1 MLVLRLEGAVR
12 ERFLQDGFRSFDY
25 YHDICRPKI
34 TEVLK
39 PESVNKLLEKSFRNN
54 WRRPALS
61 NYKGETLLYSDLAR
75 SIAKMHMAYQ
85 HYGVLPGDKVVI
97 ISRNQSHWAVCF
109 LAAMTYGAVPVP
121 LLHEFK
127 PGNVHYLVNHSDA
140 KILFVERAIWD
151 GLNAEDMPGLT
162 AVIQIDDYEVLHLK
176 EGATEAARA
185 HLERMYKKAYPRG
198 IRPEDLDYHKDEPDE
213 LAILS
218 YTSGTSGFSKGVMIP
233 YRAVWSN
240 VYFMH
245 MNLPMIDNTSNV
257 VVILPSAHMYGLMF
271 EFFFEMMMGCHIH
284 FLTKAPSP
292 KVLAEAFS
300 DIRPNVVY
308 AVPLILEK
316 VYKSLVRN
324 LPQDA
329 DLCKTLTDFFGGDF
343 EEVIIGGAALNP
355 EVERALR
362 KVKFPFTVGYGMTE
376 CAPII
381 TYSRWFKSRI
391 YSCGT
396 VAPNIDIRVDSKAPH
411 LIPGEVQ
418 VRGTNVFL
426 GYYKNAE
433 ATAEVFTKDGW
444 FRTGDVG
451 ILDNDGYLYLRG
463 RTKCMILGANGQNIY
478 PEEIE
483 AALNNMPYVV
493 HSLVIE
499 DNGKLVG
506 LIYPDY
512 KQANL
517 DGIPVKKLGE
527 LLSESLADVNRLFPN
542 FSHVAHL
549 ELMPED
555 FDLTPK
561 GSIKR
566 YLYQRNRPS

>member
-1 MLVLRLEGAVR
+1 
-12 ERFLQDGFRSFDY
+12 
-25 YHDICRPKI
+25 
-34 TEVLK
+34 LK

-54 WRRPALS
+54 WKRPALS

-75 SIAKMHMAYQ
+75 SIAKMHLAYR
-85 HYGVLPGDKVVI
+85 HYGINPGDKVVI
-97 ISRNQSHWAVCF
+97 CSRNQVHWAVCF

-127 PGNVHYLVNHSDA
+127 PGNIHYLVNHSDA
-140 KILFVERAIWD
+140 KILFVEHTIWD
-151 GLNAEDMPGLT
+151 GLSAEDMPGLT
-162 AVIQIDDYEVLHLK
+162 AVIQIEDYQILHLK
-176 EGATEAARA
+176 EGAAQPARA
-185 HLERMYKKAYPRG
+185 QLEKMYRKTYPGG
-198 IRPEDLDYHKDEPDE
+198 IRPEDLHYHEDQPEE

-245 MNLPMIDNTSNV
+245 ENLPMIDNTSNV
-257 VVILPSAHMYGLMF
+257 VVILPSAHMYGMMF
-271 EFFFEMMMGCHIH
+271 EFFFEMVMGCHIH

-292 KVLAEAFS
+292 KVLAEAFA
-300 DIRPNVVY
+300 DIHPNVVY
-308 AVPLILEK
+308 AVPLIVEK
-316 VYKSLVRN
+316 VYKTLARTV
-324 LPQDA
+324 PGGA
-329 DLCKTLTDFFGGDF
+329 DLCKALKDFFGGDF
-343 EEVIIGGAALNP
+343 EEVIVGGAALNP

-362 KVKFPFTVGYGMTE
+362 KIKFPFTVGYGMTE

-381 TYSRWFKSRI
+381 SYSRWFKSRM

-396 VAPNIDIRVDSKAPH
+396 TVPNMDIRISSKAPH

-418 VRGTNVFL
+418 VNGANVFL
-426 GYYKNAE
+426 GYYKNPE
-433 ATAEVFTKDGW
+433 ATAEAFTADGW
-444 FRTGDVG
+444 LRTGDVG

-483 AALNNMPYVV
+483 AALNNVPYVV
-493 HSLVIE
+493 HSLVID
-499 DNGKLVG
+499 DNGKLIG
-506 LIYPDY
+506 LVYPDY

-517 DGIPVKKLGE
+517 DGIPVKKLDDMLQE
-527 LLSESLADVNRLFPN
+527 NLQEVNRLFPN
-542 FSHVAHL
+542 FSRIAHL

-555 FDLTPK
+555 FEMTPK

>member
-1 MLVLRLEGAVR
+1 MLGE
-12 ERFLQDGFRSFDY
+12 ESQKPED
-25 YHDICRPKI
+25 
-34 TEVLK
+34 LK
-39 PESVNKLLEKSFRNN
+39 PESVNKQLEKSFRNN

-75 SIAKMHMAYQ
+75 SIAKMHLAYQ
-85 HYGVLPGDKVVI
+85 HYGVQPGDKVVI
-97 ISRNQSHWAVCF
+97 ISRNQAHWAVCF

-127 PGNVHYLVNHSDA
+127 PGNIHYLVNHSDA

-162 AVIQIDDYEVLHLK
+162 AVIQIEDYEVLHLK

-185 HLERMYKKAYPRG
+185 QLERMYKKAYPRG
-198 IRPEDLDYHKDEPDE
+198 IRPEDLDYYKDSPDE
-213 LAILS
+213 MAILS

-233 YRAVWSN
+233 FRAVWSN

-245 MNLPMIDNTSNV
+245 ENLPMIDNTSNV
-257 VVILPSAHMYGLMF
+257 VVILPSAHMYGMMF
-271 EFFFEMMMGCHIH
+271 EFFFEMVMGCHIH

-308 AVPLILEK
+308 AVPLIVEK
-316 VYKSLVRN
+316 VYKSIVRT
-324 LPQDA
+324 LPKDA
-329 DLCKTLTDFFGGDF
+329 DLCKTMKDFFGGDF
-343 EEVIIGGAALNP
+343 EEVVIGGAALNP

-381 TYSRWFKSRI
+381 SYSRWFKSRM

-396 VAPNIDIRVDSKAPH
+396 VAPNIEIRIDSKAPH

-418 VRGTNVFL
+418 VHGANVFL

-493 HSLVIE
+493 HSLVID

-527 LLSESLADVNRLFPN
+527 LLSESLLEVNRLFPN
-542 FSHVAHL
+542 YSHIAHL

>member
-1 MLVLRLEGAVR
+1 M
-12 ERFLQDGFRSFDY
+12 
-25 YHDICRPKI
+25 
-34 TEVLK
+34 K
-39 PESVNKLLEKSFRNN
+39 PESVNKQLEKSFRNN

-75 SIAKMHMAYQ
+75 SIAKMHLAYQ
-85 HYGVLPGDKVVI
+85 HYGIVPGDKVVI
-97 ISRNQSHWAVCF
+97 ISRNQAHWAVCF
-109 LAAMTYGAVPVP
+109 LAALTYGAVPVP

-127 PGNVHYLVNHSDA
+127 PGNIHYLVNHSDA

-162 AVIQIDDYEVLHLK
+162 AVIQIEDYEVLHLK
-176 EGATEAARA
+176 EGTSEAARA
-185 HLERMYKKAYPRG
+185 HLERMYKKAFPRG

-245 MNLPMIDNTSNV
+245 NAFPMIDNTSNV
-257 VVILPSAHMYGLMF
+257 VVILPSAHMYGMMF
-271 EFFFEMMMGCHIH
+271 EFFFEMSMGCHIH

-292 KVLAEAFS
+292 KILAEAFS

-308 AVPLILEK
+308 AVPLIVEK
-316 VYKSLVRN
+316 VYKSLVRT
-324 LPQDA
+324 LPKDA
-329 DLCKTLTDFFGGDF
+329 DLCKALKDFFGGDF
-343 EEVIIGGAALNP
+343 EEVVIGGAALNP

-381 TYSRWFKSRI
+381 SYSRWFKSRM

-396 VAPNIDIRVDSKAPH
+396 VAPNIEIRVDSKAPH

-418 VRGTNVFL
+418 VRGANVFL

-493 HSLVIE
+493 HSLVID

-517 DGIPVKKLGE
+517 DGIPVKKLGG
-527 LLSESLADVNRLFPN
+527 LLSESLQEVNRLFPN
-542 FSHVAHL
+542 FSHIAHL

>member
-1 MLVLRLEGAVR
+1 M
-12 ERFLQDGFRSFDY
+12 
-25 YHDICRPKI
+25 
-34 TEVLK
+34 K
-39 PESVNKLLEKSFRNN
+39 PESVNKQLEKSFRNN

-75 SIAKMHMAYQ
+75 SIAKMHLAYG
-85 HYGVLPGDKVVI
+85 HYGIHPGDKVVI
-97 ISRNQSHWAVCF
+97 ISRNQAHWAVCF

-162 AVIQIDDYEVLHLK
+162 AVIQIEDYEVLHLK
-176 EGATEAARA
+176 EGTSEAARA
-185 HLERMYKKAYPRG
+185 HLERMYKKAFPRG

-245 MNLPMIDNTSNV
+245 NAFPMIDNTSNV
-257 VVILPSAHMYGLMF
+257 VVILPSAHMYGMMF
-271 EFFFEMMMGCHIH
+271 EFFFEMSMGCHIH

-292 KVLAEAFS
+292 KILAEAFS

-308 AVPLILEK
+308 AVPLIVEK
-316 VYKSLVRN
+316 VYKSLVRT
-324 LPQDA
+324 LPKDA
-329 DLCKTLTDFFGGDF
+329 DLCKALKDFFGGDF
-343 EEVIIGGAALNP
+343 EEVVIGGAALNP

-381 TYSRWFKSRI
+381 SYSRWFKSRM

-396 VAPNIDIRVDSKAPH
+396 VAPNIEIRVDSKAPH

-418 VRGTNVFL
+418 VRGANVFL

-483 AALNNMPYVV
+483 AALNNIPYVV

-499 DNGKLVG
+499 DNGKLVA
-506 LIYPDY
+506 LVYPDY

-517 DGIPVKKLGE
+517 DGIPVKMLQE
-527 LLSESLADVNRLFPN
+527 LMAESLLEVNRLFPN
-542 FSHVAHL
+542 YSHIAHV

>member
-1 MLVLRLEGAVR
+1 MP
-12 ERFLQDGFRSFDY
+12 S
-25 YHDICRPKI
+25 KI
-34 TEVLK
+34 PEDLK

-75 SIAKMHMAYQ
+75 SIAKMHLAYQ
-85 HYGVLPGDKVVI
+85 HYGVHPGDKVVI
-97 ISRNQSHWAVCF
+97 ISRNQAHWAVCF

-162 AVIQIDDYEVLHLK
+162 AVIQIEDYEVLHLK

-185 HLERMYKKAYPRG
+185 QLERMYKKAYPRG

-245 MNLPMIDNTSNV
+245 TNLPMIDNTSNV
-257 VVILPSAHMYGLMF
+257 VVILPSAHMYGMMF
-271 EFFFEMMMGCHIH
+271 EFFFEMVMGCHIH

-308 AVPLILEK
+308 AVPLIVEK
-316 VYKSLVRN
+316 VYKSLVRT
-324 LPQDA
+324 LPKDA
-329 DLCKTLTDFFGGDF
+329 DLCKALKDFFGGDF

-381 TYSRWFKSRI
+381 SFSRWFQSRM

-396 VAPNIDIRVDSKAPH
+396 VAPNIEIRVASKAPH

-418 VRGTNVFL
+418 VRGANVFL

-433 ATAEVFTKDGW
+433 ATAEAFTEDGW

-483 AALNNMPYVV
+483 AALNNIPYVV

-499 DNGKLVG
+499 DNGKLVA
-506 LIYPDY
+506 LVYPDY

-517 DGIPVKKLGE
+517 DGIPVKMLQE
-527 LLSESLADVNRLFPN
+527 LMAESLQEVNRLFPN
-542 FSHVAHL
+542 YSHIAHV

>member
-1 MLVLRLEGAVR
+1 M
-12 ERFLQDGFRSFDY
+12 
-25 YHDICRPKI
+25 
-34 TEVLK
+34 K

-75 SIAKMHMAYQ
+75 SIAKMHLAYE
-85 HYGVLPGDKVVI
+85 HYGVHPGDKVVI
-97 ISRNQSHWAVCF
+97 ISRNQAHWAVCF

-140 KILFVERAIWD
+140 KILFVERVIWD

-162 AVIQIDDYEVLHLK
+162 AVIQLEDYQVLHLK
-176 EGATEAARA
+176 EGSTEAARA
-185 HLERMYKKAYPRG
+185 QLEKMYKKAYPRG

-245 MNLPMIDNTSNV
+245 TALPMIDNTSNV
-257 VVILPSAHMYGLMF
+257 VVILPSAHMYGMMF
-271 EFFFEMMMGCHIH
+271 EFFFEMVMGCHIH

-308 AVPLILEK
+308 AVPLIVEK
-316 VYKSLVRN
+316 VYKSIVRG
-324 LPQDA
+324 LPKDA
-329 DLCKTLTDFFGGDF
+329 DLCKAMKDFFGGDF
-343 EEVIIGGAALNP
+343 EEVVIGGAALNP

-381 TYSRWFKSRI
+381 S
-391 YSCGT
+391 
-396 VAPNIDIRVDSKAPH
+396 
-411 LIPGEVQ
+411 
-418 VRGTNVFL
+418 
-426 GYYKNAE
+426 
-433 ATAEVFTKDGW
+433 
-444 FRTGDVG
+444 
-451 ILDNDGYLYLRG
+451 
-463 RTKCMILGANGQNIY
+463 
-478 PEEIE
+478 
-483 AALNNMPYVV
+483 
-493 HSLVIE
+493 
-499 DNGKLVG
+499 
-506 LIYPDY
+506 
-512 KQANL
+512 
-517 DGIPVKKLGE
+517 
-527 LLSESLADVNRLFPN
+527 
-542 FSHVAHL
+542 
-549 ELMPED
+549 
-555 FDLTPK
+555 
-561 GSIKR
+561 
-566 YLYQRNRPS
+566 

>member
-1 MLVLRLEGAVR
+1 M
-12 ERFLQDGFRSFDY
+12 QSNTDD
-25 YHDICRPKI
+25 
-34 TEVLK
+34 LK
-39 PESVNKLLEKSFRNN
+39 PQSVNKLLEKSFRAN
-54 WRRPALS
+54 WNHPALS
-61 NYKGETLLYSDLAR
+61 NYRGETLWYSDVAR
-75 SIAKMHMAYQ
+75 HIAKIHLAFS
-85 HYGVLPGDKVVI
+85 HNGIAAGDKI
-97 ISRNQSHWAVCF
+97 AICSRNQANWAVCF

-127 PGNVHYLVNHSDA
+127 PGNIHYLVNHSDA
-140 KILFVERAIWD
+140 KLLFVERAIWD

-162 AVIQIDDYEVLHLK
+162 AIIQIEDFQILYFRSDEK
-176 EGATEAARA
+176 ELFRP
-185 HLERMYKKAYPRG
+185 HLERWYRKAYPKG
-198 IRPEDLDYHKDEPDE
+198 IRPDDLSFHEDAPED

-245 MNLPMIDNTSNV
+245 ENLPMIDSSSRV
-257 VVILPSAHMYGLMF
+257 VSILPAAHMYGMMF
-271 EFFFEMMMGCHIH
+271 EFLFEMVMGCHVY
-284 FLTKAPSP
+284 FLNKAPSP
-292 KVLAEAFS
+292 KVLGEAFAE
-300 DIRPNVVY
+300 IRPNVIY
-308 AVPLILEK
+308 AVPLIVEK
-316 VYKSLVRN
+316 IYKN
-324 LPQDA
+324 LRRSIPDGE
-329 DLCKTLTDFFGGDF
+329 DLCHALVDFFGGNF
-343 EEVIIGGAALNP
+343 EEVIIGGAPLNP
-355 EVERALR
+355 EVERAFR
-362 KVKFPFTVGYGMTE
+362 KIKFPFTIGYGMTE

-381 TYSRWFKSRI
+381 SYSRWFKGRM

-396 VAPNIDIRVDSKAPH
+396 VVPNIEIRVDSKAPH

-418 VRGTNVFL
+418 VTGANVFL

-433 ATAEVFTKDGW
+433 ATAEAFTEDGW

-483 AALNNMPYVV
+483 AALNNIPYVV

-499 DNGKLVG
+499 DNGKLIG

-512 KQANL
+512 RQADL
-517 DGIPVKKLGE
+517 DGLSAKKLGE
-527 LLSESLADVNRLFPN
+527 QITESLQEVNRLFPN
-542 FSHVAHL
+542 FSRIAHL

-555 FDLTPK
+555 FEMTPK

-566 YLYQRNRPS
+566 YLYQRNRP

>member
-1 MLVLRLEGAVR
+1 M
-12 ERFLQDGFRSFDY
+12 
-25 YHDICRPKI
+25 
-34 TEVLK
+34 K

-75 SIAKMHMAYQ
+75 SIAKMHLAYQ
-85 HYGVLPGDKVVI
+85 HYGVVPGDKVVI
-97 ISRNQSHWAVCF
+97 ISRNQAHWAVCF

-162 AVIQIDDYEVLHLK
+162 AVIQIEDYEVLHLK
-176 EGATEAARA
+176 EGASEAARPQ
-185 HLERMYKKAYPRG
+185 LEKMYKKAYPRG
-198 IRPEDLDYHKDEPDE
+198 IRPEDLHYHQDEPDE

-245 MNLPMIDNTSNV
+245 ENLPMIDNTSNV
-257 VVILPSAHMYGLMF
+257 VVILPSAHMYGMMF
-271 EFFFEMMMGCHIH
+271 EFFFEMVMGCHIH

-292 KVLAEAFS
+292 KILAEAFS
-300 DIRPNVVY
+300 D
-308 AVPLILEK
+308 K
-316 VYKSLVRN
+316 TLVRT
-324 LPQDA
+324 LPADA
-329 DLCKTLTDFFGGDF
+329 DLCKALKDFFGGDF
-343 EEVIIGGAALNP
+343 EEVVIGGAALNP

-362 KVKFPFTVGYGMTE
+362 KIKFPFTIGYGMTE

-381 TYSRWFKSRI
+381 TYSRWFKSRM

-396 VAPNIDIRVDSKAPH
+396 TAPNIEIRVQSKAPH

-418 VRGTNVFL
+418 VQGANVFL

-433 ATAEVFTKDGW
+433 ATAEAFTQDGW

-483 AALNNMPYVV
+483 AALNNIPYVV
-493 HSLVIE
+493 HSLVVE

-517 DGIPVKKLGE
+517 DGLRVKELDE
-527 LLSESLADVNRLFPN
+527 LLQSNLQEVNLLFPN
-542 FSHVAHL
+542 YSHISHL

-555 FDLTPK
+555 FEMTPK

>member
-1 MLVLRLEGAVR
+1 MSSQKHE
-12 ERFLQDGFRSFDY
+12 D
-25 YHDICRPKI
+25 
-34 TEVLK
+34 LK

-75 SIAKMHMAYQ
+75 SIAKMHLAYR
-85 HYGVLPGDKVVI
+85 HYGVYPGDKVVI
-97 ISRNQSHWAVCF
+97 ISRNQAHWAVCF
-109 LAAMTYGAVPVP
+109 LATMTYGAVPVP

-162 AVIQIDDYEVLHLK
+162 AVIQIEDYEVLHLK

-185 HLERMYKKAYPRG
+185 QLERMYKKAYPRG
-198 IRPEDLDYHKDEPDE
+198 LRPEDLDYHKDEPDE

-257 VVILPSAHMYGLMF
+257 VVILPSAHMYGMMF
-271 EFFFEMMMGCHIH
+271 EFFFEMVMGCHIH

-308 AVPLILEK
+308 AVPLIVEK
-316 VYKSLVRN
+316 VYKSLVRT
-324 LPQDA
+324 LPKDA
-329 DLCKTLTDFFGGDF
+329 DLCKALKDFFGGDF
-343 EEVIIGGAALNP
+343 EEVVIGGAALNP

-381 TYSRWFKSRI
+381 SYSRWFQSRM

-396 VAPNIDIRVDSKAPH
+396 VAPNIEIRVDSKAPH

-418 VRGTNVFL
+418 VRGANVFL

-433 ATAEVFTKDGW
+433 ATAEVFTGDGW

-483 AALNNMPYVV
+483 AALNNIPYVV

-499 DNGKLVG
+499 DNGKLVA
-506 LIYPDY
+506 LVYPDY

-517 DGIPVKKLGE
+517 DGIPVKMLQE
-527 LLSESLADVNRLFPN
+527 LMAESLLEVNRLFPN
-542 FSHVAHL
+542 YSHIAHV

>member
-1 MLVLRLEGAVR
+1 MR
-12 ERFLQDGFRSFDY
+12 
-25 YHDICRPKI
+25 
-34 TEVLK
+34 
-39 PESVNKLLEKSFRNN
+39 PESVNKLLEKSFRDN

-75 SIAKMHMAYQ
+75 SIAKMHLAFE
-85 HYGVLPGDKVVI
+85 HYGIVPGDKVVI
-97 ISRNQSHWAVCF
+97 ISRNQAHWAVCF

-127 PGNVHYLVNHSDA
+127 PGNIHYLVNHSDA
-140 KILFVERAIWD
+140 KILFVEHVIWD
-151 GLNAEDMPGLT
+151 GLNGEDMPGLT
-162 AVIQIDDYEVLHLK
+162 AVIQIEDYQVLHLK
-176 EGATEAARA
+176 EGAMAAARA
-185 HLERMYKKAYPRG
+185 QLEKMYKSAYPRG
-198 IRPEDLDYHKDEPDE
+198 IRPEDLDYYKDSPDD

-245 MNLPMIDNTSNV
+245 ENLPMIDNTSNV
-257 VVILPSAHMYGLMF
+257 VVILPSAHMYGMMF
-271 EFFFEMMMGCHIH
+271 EFFFEMVMGCHIH

-308 AVPLILEK
+308 AVPLIVEK
-316 VYKSLVRN
+316 VYKTLSRT
-324 LPQDA
+324 LPKDA
-329 DLCKTLTDFFGGDF
+329 DMGKALKDFFGGDF
-343 EEVIIGGAALNP
+343 EEVVIGGAALNP

-362 KVKFPFTVGYGMTE
+362 RVRFPFTIGYGMTE

-381 TYSRWFKSRI
+381 TYSRWFKSRM

-396 VAPNIDIRVDSKAPH
+396 VAPNIEIRVDSKAPH

-418 VRGTNVFL
+418 VQGANVFL

-433 ATAEVFTKDGW
+433 ATAEAFTQDGW

-483 AALNNMPYVV
+483 AALNNIPYVV
-493 HSLVIE
+493 HSLVID

-506 LIYPDY
+506 LVYPDY

-517 DGIPVKKLGE
+517 DGIPVKE
-527 LLSESLADVNRLFPN
+527 LAGRLTENLQEVNRLFPN
-542 FSHVAHL
+542 FSHIAHL

-555 FDLTPK
+555 FEMTPK

>member
-1 MLVLRLEGAVR
+1 M
-12 ERFLQDGFRSFDY
+12 
-25 YHDICRPKI
+25 
-34 TEVLK
+34 K
-39 PESVNKLLEKSFRNN
+39 PESVNKLIEKSFRTN

-75 SIAKMHMAYQ
+75 SIAKMHLAYG
-85 HYGVLPGDKVVI
+85 HYGVHPGDKVVI
-97 ISRNQSHWAVCF
+97 ISRNQAHWAVCF

-127 PGNVHYLVNHSDA
+127 PGNIHYLVNHSDA

-162 AVIQIDDYEVLHLK
+162 AVIQIEDYEVLHLK

-185 HLERMYKKAYPRG
+185 QLERMYKKAYPRG

-245 MNLPMIDNTSNV
+245 TNLPMIDNTSNV
-257 VVILPSAHMYGLMF
+257 VVILPSAHMYGMMF
-271 EFFFEMMMGCHIH
+271 EFFFEMVMGCHIH

-292 KVLAEAFS
+292 KILAEAFS

-308 AVPLILEK
+308 AVPLIVEK
-316 VYKSLVRN
+316 VYKNLVRS
-324 LPQDA
+324 LPKDA
-329 DLCKTLTDFFGGDF
+329 DLCKALKDFFGGDF
-343 EEVIIGGAALNP
+343 EEVVIGGAALNP

-381 TYSRWFKSRI
+381 TYSRWFKSRM

-396 VAPNIDIRVDSKAPH
+396 TAPNIEIRVASKAPH

-418 VRGTNVFL
+418 VHGANVFL

-433 ATAEVFTKDGW
+433 ATAEVFTDDGW

-517 DGIPVKKLGE
+517 DGIPVKKLG
-527 LLSESLADVNRLFPN
+527 LQLSESLLEVNRLFPN
-542 FSHVAHL
+542 FSHIAHL

-555 FDLTPK
+555 FELTPK

>member
-1 MLVLRLEGAVR
+1 M
-12 ERFLQDGFRSFDY
+12 
-25 YHDICRPKI
+25 
-34 TEVLK
+34 K

-75 SIAKMHMAYQ
+75 SIAKMHLAYQ
-85 HYGVLPGDKVVI
+85 HYGIVPGDKVVI
-97 ISRNQSHWAVCF
+97 ISRNQAHWAVCF

-127 PGNVHYLVNHSDA
+127 PGNIHYLVNHSDA

-162 AVIQIDDYEVLHLK
+162 AVIQIEDYEVLHLK
-176 EGATEAARA
+176 EGASEAARPQ
-185 HLERMYKKAYPRG
+185 LEKMYKKAYPRG
-198 IRPEDLDYHKDEPDE
+198 IRPEDIHYHPDEPDE

-245 MNLPMIDNTSNV
+245 ENLPMIDNTSNV
-257 VVILPSAHMYGLMF
+257 VVILPSAHMYGMMF
-271 EFFFEMMMGCHIH
+271 EFFFEMVMGCHIH

-292 KVLAEAFS
+292 KILAEAFS

-308 AVPLILEK
+308 AVPLIVEK
-316 VYKSLVRN
+316 IYKTLVRT
-324 LPQDA
+324 LPADA
-329 DLCKTLTDFFGGDF
+329 DLCKALKDFFGGDF
-343 EEVIIGGAALNP
+343 EEVVIGGAALNP

-362 KVKFPFTVGYGMTE
+362 KIKFPFTIGYGMTE

-381 TYSRWFKSRI
+381 TYSRWFKSRM

-396 VAPNIDIRVDSKAPH
+396 TAPNIEIRVQSKAPH

-418 VRGTNVFL
+418 VQGANVFL

-433 ATAEVFTKDGW
+433 ATAEAFTQDGW

-483 AALNNMPYVV
+483 AALNNIPYVV
-493 HSLVIE
+493 HSLVVD

-517 DGIPVKKLGE
+517 DGLRVKELDE
-527 LLSESLADVNRLFPN
+527 LLQSNLQEVNLLFPN
-542 FSHVAHL
+542 YSHISHL

-555 FDLTPK
+555 FEMTPK

>member
-1 MLVLRLEGAVR
+1 M
-12 ERFLQDGFRSFDY
+12 
-25 YHDICRPKI
+25 
-34 TEVLK
+34 K
-39 PESVNKLLEKSFRNN
+39 PESVNKLLEKSFRTN
-54 WRRPALS
+54 WNRPALS
-61 NYKGETLLYSDLAR
+61 NYRGETLLYSDLAR
-75 SIAKMHMAYQ
+75 HIAKIHLAFSRN
-85 HYGVLPGDKVVI
+85 GIVPGDKI
-97 ISRNQSHWAVCF
+97 AICSRNQSHWAVCF
-109 LAAMTYGAVPVP
+109 LATMTYGAVPVP

-127 PGNVHYLVNHSDA
+127 PGNIHYLVNHSDS

-162 AVIQIDDYEVLHLK
+162 GIIQVEDYQILHYK
-176 EGATEAARA
+176 SEMKDIFRPQ
-185 HLERMYKKAYPRG
+185 LEKWYKKAYPKG
-198 IRPEDLDYHKDEPDE
+198 IRPEDLDYYLDDPEE
-213 LAILS
+213 MAILS

-240 VYFMH
+240 VFFMH
-245 MNLPMIDNTSNV
+245 ENLPMIDNSSRV
-257 VVILPSAHMYGLMF
+257 VSILPAAHMYGMMF
-271 EFFFEMMMGCHIH
+271 EFFFEMVMGCHIH

-292 KVLAEAFS
+292 KILAEAFS

-308 AVPLILEK
+308 AVPLIVEK
-316 VYKSLVRN
+316 IYKSLVRT
-324 LPQDA
+324 LPADA
-329 DLCKTLTDFFGGDF
+329 DLCKALKDFFGGDF

-362 KVKFPFTVGYGMTE
+362 KIKFPFTIGYGMTE

-381 TYSRWFKSRI
+381 TYSRWFKSRM

-396 VAPNIDIRVDSKAPH
+396 TAPNIEIRVQSKAPH

-418 VRGTNVFL
+418 VQGMNVFL
-426 GYYKNAE
+426 GYYKNAD
-433 ATAEVFTKDGW
+433 ATAEAFTKDGW

-483 AALNNMPYVV
+483 AALSNMPYVV
-493 HSLVIE
+493 HTLVID

-506 LIYPDY
+506 LVYPDY
-512 KQANL
+512 RQADL
-517 DGIPVKKLGE
+517 DGIDAKALGE
-527 LLSESLADVNRLFPN
+527 RLAESLQDVNRLFPN
-542 FSHVAHL
+542 FSRIAHL

-555 FDLTPK
+555 FEMTPK

>member
-1 MLVLRLEGAVR
+1 MLGE
-12 ERFLQDGFRSFDY
+12 ESQKPED
-25 YHDICRPKI
+25 
-34 TEVLK
+34 LK
-39 PESVNKLLEKSFRNN
+39 PESVNKQLEKSFRNN

-75 SIAKMHMAYQ
+75 SIAKMHLAYG
-85 HYGVLPGDKVVI
+85 HYGVQPGDKVVI
-97 ISRNQSHWAVCF
+97 ISRNQAHWAVCF

-127 PGNVHYLVNHSDA
+127 PGNIHYLVNHSDA

-162 AVIQIDDYEVLHLK
+162 AVIQIEDYEVLHLK

-185 HLERMYKKAYPRG
+185 QLERMYKKAYPRG
-198 IRPEDLDYHKDEPDE
+198 IRPEDLDYYKDSPDE
-213 LAILS
+213 MAILS

-233 YRAVWSN
+233 FRAVWSN

-245 MNLPMIDNTSNV
+245 ENLPMIDNTSNV
-257 VVILPSAHMYGLMF
+257 VVILPSAHMYGMMF
-271 EFFFEMMMGCHIH
+271 EFFFEMVMGCHIH

-308 AVPLILEK
+308 AVPLIVEK
-316 VYKSLVRN
+316 VYKSIVRT
-324 LPQDA
+324 LPKDA
-329 DLCKTLTDFFGGDF
+329 DLCKTMKDFFGGDF
-343 EEVIIGGAALNP
+343 EEVVIGGAALNP

-381 TYSRWFKSRI
+381 SYSRWFKSRM

-396 VAPNIDIRVDSKAPH
+396 VAPNIEIRVDSKAPH

-418 VRGTNVFL
+418 VQGANVFL

-433 ATAEVFTKDGW
+433 ATAEVFTEDGW

-493 HSLVIE
+493 HSLVID

-527 LLSESLADVNRLFPN
+527 LLSESLQEVNRLFPN
-542 FSHVAHL
+542 FSHIAHL

>member
-1 MLVLRLEGAVR
+1 M
-12 ERFLQDGFRSFDY
+12 
-25 YHDICRPKI
+25 
-34 TEVLK
+34 K

-75 SIAKMHMAYQ
+75 SIAKMHIAYA
-85 HYGVLPGDKVVI
+85 HYGIAPGDKVVI
-97 ISRNQSHWAVCF
+97 ISRNQAHWAVCF

-127 PGNVHYLVNHSDA
+127 PGNIHYLVNHSDA

-151 GLNAEDMPGLT
+151 GLNAEDMPGLI
-162 AVIQIDDYEVLHLK
+162 AVIQIEDYQVLHMK
-176 EGATEAARA
+176 EGTTEWARA
-185 HLERMYKKAYPRG
+185 ELERMYKKAYPRG
-198 IRPEDLDYHKDEPDE
+198 IRPEDLNYYEDKPEE

-245 MNLPMIDNTSNV
+245 ENLPMIDNTSNV
-257 VVILPSAHMYGLMF
+257 VVILPSAHMYGMMF
-271 EFFFEMMMGCHIH
+271 EFFFEMVMGCHIH

-292 KVLAEAFS
+292 KVLADAFS
-300 DIRPNVVY
+300 DIRPNVIY
-308 AVPLILEK
+308 AVPLIVEK
-316 VYKSLVRN
+316 VYKSIVRS
-324 LPQDA
+324 LPEGA
-329 DLCKTLTDFFGGDF
+329 DLCKALTDFFGGDF

-362 KVKFPFTVGYGMTE
+362 KIKFRFTTGYGMTE

-381 TYSRWFKSRI
+381 SFSRWFKSRM

-396 VAPNIDIRVDSKAPH
+396 PAPNMVIRIDSKAPH

-418 VRGTNVFL
+418 VQGLNVFL
-426 GYYKNAE
+426 GYYKNPE
-433 ATAEVFTKDGW
+433 ATAEAFTDDGW

-483 AALNNMPYVV
+483 AALSNIPYVV
-493 HSLVIE
+493 HALVID

-506 LIYPDY
+506 LVYPDY

-517 DGIPVKKLGE
+517 DGIRVKDLEE
-527 LLSESLADVNRLFPN
+527 LLRNSLQEVNRLFPN
-542 FSHVAHL
+542 FSHIAHL
-549 ELMPED
+549 ELRPED
-555 FDLTPK
+555 FEMTPK

>member
-1 MLVLRLEGAVR
+1 MIQNR
-12 ERFLQDGFRSFDY
+12 DD
-25 YHDICRPKI
+25 
-34 TEVLK
+34 LK
-39 PESVNKLLEKSFRNN
+39 PESVNKLLEKSFRTN

-61 NYKGETLLYSDLAR
+61 NYKGETLSYSDLAR
-75 SIAKMHMAYQ
+75 SIAKMHLAFKS
-85 HYGVLPGDKVVI
+85 HGVVPGDKVVI
-97 ISRNQSHWAVCF
+97 ISRNQAHWAVCF
-109 LAAMTYGAVPVP
+109 LATMTYGAVPVP

-151 GLNAEDMPGLT
+151 GLSAEDMPGLT
-162 AVIQIDDYEVLHLK
+162 AVIQIEDYQVLHMK
-176 EGATEAARA
+176 EGETEWARA
-185 HLERMYKKAYPRG
+185 QLEKNYKKAFPRG
-198 IRPEDLDYHKDEPDE
+198 IRPEDLDYYKDQPDE

-233 YRAVWSN
+233 YRAIWSN
-240 VYFMH
+240 VFFMH
-245 MNLPMIDNTSNV
+245 ENLPMIDNTSNV
-257 VVILPSAHMYGLMF
+257 VVILPSAHMYGMMF
-271 EFFFEMMMGCHIH
+271 EFFFEMVMGCHIH

-308 AVPLILEK
+308 AVPLIVEK
-316 VYKSLVRN
+316 VYKSLVRS
-324 LPQDA
+324 LPADV

-362 KVKFPFTVGYGMTE
+362 KIKFRFTTGYGMTE

-381 TYSRWFKSRI
+381 SYSRWFQSRM

-396 VAPNIDIRVDSKAPH
+396 SAPNIEIRIDSKAPH

-418 VRGTNVFL
+418 VRGANVFL

-433 ATAEVFTKDGW
+433 ATAEAFTKDGW

-493 HSLVIE
+493 HSLVID

-517 DGIPVKKLGE
+517 DGINVKKLGE
-527 LLSESLADVNRLFPN
+527 LLSENLQEVNRLFPN
-542 FSHVAHL
+542 FSHIAHL

>member
-1 MLVLRLEGAVR
+1 M
-12 ERFLQDGFRSFDY
+12 
-25 YHDICRPKI
+25 
-34 TEVLK
+34 K
-39 PESVNKLLEKSFRNN
+39 PESVNKLLEQSFRNN

-75 SIAKMHMAYQ
+75 SIAKMHLAYQ
-85 HYGVLPGDKVVI
+85 HYGVRPGDKVVI
-97 ISRNQSHWAVCF
+97 ISRNQAHWAVCF

-140 KILFVERAIWD
+140 KILFSES
-151 GLNAEDMPGLT
+151 
-162 AVIQIDDYEVLHLK
+162 
-176 EGATEAARA
+176 ARPQ
-185 HLERMYKKAYPRG
+185 LEKMYKKVYPRG
-198 IRPEDLDYHKDEPDE
+198 IRPDDLNYYKDEPDD

-245 MNLPMIDNTSNV
+245 ENLPMIDNTSNV
-257 VVILPSAHMYGLMF
+257 VVILPSAHMYGMMF
-271 EFFFEMMMGCHIH
+271 EFFFEMVMGCHIH

-292 KVLAEAFS
+292 KILAEAFS

-308 AVPLILEK
+308 AVPLIVEK
-316 VYKSLVRN
+316 IYKTLVKT
-324 LPQDA
+324 LPADA
-329 DLCKTLTDFFGGDF
+329 DLCKALKDFFGGDF
-343 EEVIIGGAALNP
+343 EEVVIGGAALNP

-362 KVKFPFTVGYGMTE
+362 KVRFPFTVGYGMTE

-381 TYSRWFKSRI
+381 TYSRWFKSRM

-396 VAPNIDIRVDSKAPH
+396 TAPNIEIRVQSKAPH

-418 VRGTNVFL
+418 VQGANVFL

-433 ATAEVFTKDGW
+433 ATADAFTKDGW

-493 HSLVIE
+493 HSLVID

-517 DGIPVKKLGE
+517 DGLRVKELDE
-527 LLSESLADVNRLFPN
+527 LLQSNLQEVNHLFPN
-542 FSHVAHL
+542 YSHISHL

-555 FDLTPK
+555 FEMTPK

>member
-1 MLVLRLEGAVR
+1 M
-12 ERFLQDGFRSFDY
+12 
-25 YHDICRPKI
+25 
-34 TEVLK
+34 K
-39 PESVNKLLEKSFRNN
+39 PESVNKQLEKSFRNN

-75 SIAKMHMAYQ
+75 SIAKMHLAYQ
-85 HYGVLPGDKVVI
+85 HYGIVPGDKVVI
-97 ISRNQSHWAVCF
+97 ISRNQAHWAVCF
-109 LAAMTYGAVPVP
+109 LAALTYGAVPVP

-127 PGNVHYLVNHSDA
+127 PGNIHYLVNHSDA

-162 AVIQIDDYEVLHLK
+162 AVIQIEDYEVLHLK

-185 HLERMYKKAYPRG
+185 QLERMYKKAYPRG

-245 MNLPMIDNTSNV
+245 TALPMIDNSSNV
-257 VVILPSAHMYGLMF
+257 VVILPSAHMYGMMF
-271 EFFFEMMMGCHIH
+271 EFFFEMSMGCHIH

-292 KVLAEAFS
+292 KILAEAFS

-308 AVPLILEK
+308 AVPLIVEK
-316 VYKSLVRN
+316 VYKSLVRT
-324 LPQDA
+324 LPKDA
-329 DLCKTLTDFFGGDF
+329 DLCKALKDFFGGDF
-343 EEVIIGGAALNP
+343 EEVVIGGAALNP

-381 TYSRWFKSRI
+381 SYSRWFKSRM

-396 VAPNIDIRVDSKAPH
+396 VAPNIEIRVDSKAPH

-418 VRGTNVFL
+418 VRGANVFL

-493 HSLVIE
+493 HSLVID

-517 DGIPVKKLGE
+517 DGIPVKKLGG
-527 LLSESLADVNRLFPN
+527 LLSESLQEVNRLFPN
-542 FSHVAHL
+542 FSHIAHL

>member
-1 MLVLRLEGAVR
+1 MPSQKPE
-12 ERFLQDGFRSFDY
+12 D
-25 YHDICRPKI
+25 
-34 TEVLK
+34 LK
-39 PESVNKLLEKSFRNN
+39 PESVNKLLEKSFRSN

-75 SIAKMHMAYQ
+75 SIAKMHLAYR
-85 HYGVLPGDKVVI
+85 HYGVYPGDKVVI
-97 ISRNQSHWAVCF
+97 ISRNQAHWAVCF

-162 AVIQIDDYEVLHLK
+162 AVIQIEDYEVLHLK
-176 EGATEAARA
+176 EGTTEAARA
-185 HLERMYKKAYPRG
+185 QLERMYKKAYPRG

-245 MNLPMIDNTSNV
+245 SNLPMIDNTSNV
-257 VVILPSAHMYGLMF
+257 VVILPSAHMYGMMF
-271 EFFFEMMMGCHIH
+271 EFFFEMVMGCHIH

-308 AVPLILEK
+308 AVPLIVEK
-316 VYKSLVRN
+316 VYKSLVRT
-324 LPQDA
+324 LPKDA
-329 DLCKTLTDFFGGDF
+329 DLCKALKDFFGGDF

-381 TYSRWFKSRI
+381 SFSRWFQSRM

-396 VAPNIDIRVDSKAPH
+396 VAPNIEIRVASKAPH

-418 VRGTNVFL
+418 VRGANVFL

-433 ATAEVFTKDGW
+433 ATAEAFTEDGW

-483 AALNNMPYVV
+483 AALNNIPYVV

-499 DNGKLVG
+499 DNGKLVA
-506 LIYPDY
+506 LVYPDY

-517 DGIPVKKLGE
+517 DGIPVKMLQE
-527 LLSESLADVNRLFPN
+527 LMAESLQEVNRLFPN
-542 FSHVAHL
+542 YSHIAHV

>member
-1 MLVLRLEGAVR
+1 MK
-12 ERFLQDGFRSFDY
+12 S
-25 YHDICRPKI
+25 
-34 TEVLK
+34 
-39 PESVNKLLEKSFRNN
+39 ESVNKLLEKSFRTN
-54 WRRPALS
+54 WKRPALS

-75 SIAKMHMAYQ
+75 SIAKMHMAYEY
-85 HYGVLPGDKVVI
+85 YGVVPGDKVVI
-97 ISRNQSHWAVCF
+97 CSRNQTHWAVCF

-127 PGNVHYLVNHSDA
+127 PGNIHYLVNHSDA
-140 KILFVERAIWD
+140 KILFVEHTIWD

-162 AVIQIDDYEVLHLK
+162 AVIQIEDYDILHLK
-176 EGATEAARA
+176 EGASEQARPL
-185 HLERMYKKAYPRG
+185 LEKRYRRAYPRG
-198 IRPEDLDYHKDEPDE
+198 IRPEDLHYYEDKPDE

-240 VYFMH
+240 VMFMH
-245 MNLPMIDNTSNV
+245 ENLPMIDNTSNV
-257 VVILPSAHMYGLMF
+257 VVILPSAHMYGMMF
-271 EFFFEMMMGCHIH
+271 EFFFEMVMGCHIH

-292 KVLAEAFS
+292 KVLAEAFA

-308 AVPLILEK
+308 AVPLIVEK
-316 VYKSLVRN
+316 VYKTMKRY
-324 LPQDA
+324 LPEGE
-329 DLCKTLTDFFGGDF
+329 DLCKNLRDFFGGDF

-362 KVKFPFTVGYGMTE
+362 KIKFPFTVGYGMTE

-381 TYSRWFKSRI
+381 SYARWFKSRM
-391 YSCGT
+391 YSCGVT
-396 VAPNIDIRVDSKAPH
+396 APNIEIRVDSKAPH

-418 VRGTNVFL
+418 VKGMNVFL
-426 GYYKNAE
+426 GYYKNPD
-433 ATAEVFTKDGW
+433 ATAEVFTDDGW

-463 RTKCMILGANGQNIY
+463 RCKCMILGANGQNIY

-483 AALNNMPYVV
+483 AALANMPYVV
-493 HSLVIE
+493 HTLVIE

-517 DGIPVKKLGE
+517 DGLNVKKLE
-527 LLSESLADVNRLFPN
+527 QLLVGNLDEVNRLFPN
-542 FSHVAHL
+542 YSHIARL

-555 FDLTPK
+555 FEMTPK

>member
-1 MLVLRLEGAVR
+1 M
-12 ERFLQDGFRSFDY
+12 
-25 YHDICRPKI
+25 
-34 TEVLK
+34 K

-240 VYFMH
+240 VHFMH
-245 MNLPMIDNTSNV
+245 VNLPMIDNTSNV
-257 VVILPSAHMYGLMF
+257 VVILPSAHMYGMMF
-271 EFFFEMMMGCHIH
+271 EFFFEMVMGCHIH

-308 AVPLILEK
+308 AVPLIVEK

-324 LPQDA
+324 LPEDA
-329 DLCKTLTDFFGGDF
+329 DLCKALKDFFGGDF

-418 VRGTNVFL
+418 VRGANVFL

-517 DGIPVKKLGE
+517 DGIPVKKLGG
-527 LLSESLADVNRLFPN
+527 LLSESLQEVNRLFPN
-542 FSHVAHL
+542 FSHIAHL

>member
-1 MLVLRLEGAVR
+1 MCP
-12 ERFLQDGFRSFDY
+12 QKPDD
-25 YHDICRPKI
+25 
-34 TEVLK
+34 LK
-39 PESVNKLLEKSFRNN
+39 PESVNKLLEKSFRTN

-75 SIAKMHMAYQ
+75 SIAKMHLAYE
-85 HYGVLPGDKVVI
+85 HYGVHPGDKVVI
-97 ISRNQSHWAVCF
+97 ISRNQAHWAVCF

-140 KILFVERAIWD
+140 KILFVERVIWD

-162 AVIQIDDYEVLHLK
+162 AVIQIEDYQVLHLK
-176 EGATEAARA
+176 EGTSEAARA
-185 HLERMYKKAYPRG
+185 QLEKMYKKAYPRG

-233 YRAVWSN
+233 YRSVWSN

-245 MNLPMIDNTSNV
+245 TALPMIDNMSNV
-257 VVILPSAHMYGLMF
+257 VVILPSAHMYGMMF
-271 EFFFEMMMGCHIH
+271 EFFFEMVMGCHIH

-308 AVPLILEK
+308 AVPLIVEK
-316 VYKSLVRN
+316 VYKSIVRG
-324 LPQDA
+324 LPKDA
-329 DLCKTLTDFFGGDF
+329 DLCKAMKDFFGGDF
-343 EEVIIGGAALNP
+343 EEVVIGGAALNP

-381 TYSRWFKSRI
+381 SYSRWFQSRM

-396 VAPNIDIRVDSKAPH
+396 VAPNIEIRVDSKAPH

-418 VRGTNVFL
+418 VRGANVFL

-527 LLSESLADVNRLFPN
+527 LLSESLQEVNRLFPN
-542 FSHVAHL
+542 FSHIAHL

-555 FDLTPK
+555 FELTPK